1 MTSVSPNR
9 SGQVSSVADSPGQSP
24 PTGPL
29 SRSSTFQHRSATRT
43 GSELRRSV
51 SLLSRPRGDV
61 LPVSPAPLDAAPP
74 HLVSPAPLDAA
85 PPHMVLAVLGR
96 NRSPADAKALIGTA
110 GSFSGRVEMKQGQL
124 TSPQPVIDA
133 LLKHAR
139 NELAGITLDGPASL
153 TLTLDPRARRACDL
167 MVARCKIEKVD
178 VLVNDQSPLLAGGT
192 EPIKGNVLIPLL
204 QQVIMNGRAAFGE
217 HARITIDLGNMDL
230 HDFLSG
236 LLLQGQSIHLHDYL
250 ARLNPSVTSDHDAL
264 AGAIGQKITDDPDL
278 RAKLAAA
285 SLLQIA
291 TKKEIV
297 LGGLMGSLT
306 VSSGLGSAWELAAAP
321 AVKAVAKKLLEHAG
335 LPSPTQVALSYAG
348 IDSIPPMII
357 EALDTM
363 CVLSILKTMKGEKD
377 WTFKGL
383 IPKALKAGAI
393 SSALSVPNNVMQ
405 YLSTGSKAADLAINA
420 VTTEAAIF
428 GAASGVPM
436 EIEEDN
442 DNLRAALVQG
452 HNDGLLAP
460 LPQGAD
466 PRQHVAEMTQRA
478 LDVDPGTSLAQKSMA
493 VAATVGMV
501 PLLLSDKA
509 LNLVP
514 ESVLRIVRSTVFNPI
529 EAIALGAL
537 VLGARAKLPGVFTS
551 DHDKHADLTRL
562 ILQRAA
568 DGPGGGER
576 PIQAQELD
584 RIFNP
589 PQELLR
595 RVGTALS
602 TGINTMVGVPAKGVQ
617 LLATTLGLANDSP
630 SLEQRLPYEQMRDR
644 SPGEA
649 V

>member
-1 MTSVSPNR
+1 MRPP
-9 SGQVSSVADSPGQSP
+9 VSSNQYRQISQVADSPEQSQP
-24 PTGPL
+24 TGRPTGPM
-29 SRSSTFQHRSATRT
+29 SRSSTFQHRSATST
-43 GSELRRSV
+43 GSQLRRSM
-51 SLLSRPRGDV
+51 SLLSRPRADV
-61 LPVSPAPLDAAPP
+61 LSRG
-74 HLVSPAPLDAA
+74 H
-85 PPHMVLAVLGR
+85 
-96 NRSPADAKALIGTA
+96 SPADAKAKIGTA

-124 TSPQPVIDA
+124 TSQQPVIDA

-153 TLTLDPRARRACDL
+153 TLTLDPRARRVCGL
-167 MVARCKIEKVD
+167 MAERCAVDEVD
-178 VLVNDQSPLLAGGT
+178 VIVNDRSPLLAGGKA
-192 EPIKGNVLIPLL
+192 PIEGNVLIPLL
-204 QQVIMNGRAAFGE
+204 QQVIMNGREAFGE
-217 HARITIDLGNMDL
+217 DARITIDRGNMDL
-230 HDFLSG
+230 HDYLAD
-236 LLLQGQSIHLHDYL
+236 LDPEGQSIHLHDYL
-250 ARLNPSVTSDHDAL
+250 ARLNPSVTSDHDGL
-264 AGAIGQKITDDPDL
+264 AGAIGQKITNDPDL

-291 TKKEIV
+291 SKKKVE
-297 LGGLMGSLT
+297 LGGLMGSLA

-335 LPSPTQVALSYAG
+335 LPSPTQLALSYAG
-348 IDSIPPMII
+348 IDSIPPVVI
-357 EALDTM
+357 ESLDTM
-363 CVLSILKTMKGEKD
+363 CVLAILKTMKGEP

-383 IPKALKAGAI
+383 IPNALKAGVI
-393 SSALSVPNNVMQ
+393 SSALSYPNNVMQ
-405 YLSTGSKAADLAINA
+405 YLSTGSKAADLAIGA

-436 EIEEDN
+436 EIKENN

-460 LPQGAD
+460 LPEGAD
-466 PRQHVAEMTQRA
+466 PRRHVAGMAQRA
-478 LDVDPGTSLAQKSMA
+478 LDVDPSTSLAQKSMT

-529 EAIALGAL
+529 EAIALNAL
-537 VLGARAKLPGVFTS
+537 VLGARAKLPGIFTS
-551 DHDKHADLTRL
+551 DHDKHADLLRL

-589 PQELLR
+589 PQELLG

-602 TGINTMVGVPAKGVQ
+602 TGINTMVGVPVKGAK
-617 LLATTLGLANDSP
+617 LLATKLGLANDSP
-630 SLEQRLPYEQMRDR
+630 SLEQRLLYEEMRNR
-644 SPGEA
+644 SPAET